1 MEQTQSL
8 WQFFVEQSDKILQQT
23 ITHLGLTFVS
33 LIISIIVSVPIG
45 ILIARKPRLA
55 AVTLGFVGI
64 LQTIPSIALLGFMI
78 PFLGIGALPA
88 IVVLFIYALLPI
100 VRNTYTGIIQV
111 EQSVVEA
118 ATAIG
123 MSSRQ
128 RLWKVELPLA
138 FPVIMSGIR
147 TAAVINVGVATLAA
161 FIAAGGLGEF
171 IFGGI
176 AMNNSNMI
184 LAGAIPSAV
193 LAILLDQLF
202 AMFKQISFRNI
213 RRTLIAVP
221 VILLTTSFFYF
232 APLRSSNDL
241 LAGFEP
247 EFMGRKDGYPG
258 LEKVYGLDMN
268 TVVIHDAM
276 MYKGISE
283 GKLDVIGGY
292 STDGRVKAFD
302 LVILDDDKHNF
313 PPYQAAPVVRM
324 DFLKANPEV
333 EDVLNLLSGKIND
346 SVMIALNYKV
356 DHLKQSPNQVARQFL
371 LDAGLYREPQGGNQ
385 GIIRIGSKVFTEQ
398 YILTSIY
405 SMLISGHTQLR
416 VETKTGLG
424 GTKICFDALMNNQ
437 IDFYPEYTGTG
448 LLVIL
453 HPGDKTLE
461 QVLSS
466 KETVFDY
473 VDNEFQSQ
481 FNLTWLKPLGFNNSY
496 ALMMRRQEAQQLGI
510 KNISDLSD
518 YVKKH

>member
-1 MEQTQSL
+1 MEENQTF
-8 WQFFVEQSDKILQQT
+8 WQFFNEQSDKILQQT
-23 ITHLGLTFVS
+23 VTHLGLTFVA
-33 LIISIIVSVPIG
+33 LIVSILVSIPIG
-45 ILIARKPRLA
+45 VAIARKQRYA
-55 AVTLGFVGI
+55 GIVLGIIGV

-88 IVVLFIYALLPI
+88 IVVLFLYALLPI
-100 VRNTYTGIIQV
+100 VRSTYTGIIQV
-111 EQSVVEA
+111 ERSVVEA

-128 RLWKVELPLA
+128 RLWKIEFPLA

-202 AMFKQISFRNI
+202 ALVNRISSRNVK
-213 RRTLIAVP
+213 RTLVALPMVLI
-221 VILLTTSFFYF
+221 ILSIFYF
-232 APLRSSNDL
+232 IPFRGSNEL
-241 LAGFEP
+241 VAGFEP

-258 LEKVYGLDMN
+258 LEKVYGLNMN

-302 LVILDDDKHNF
+302 LVILKDDKNNF
-313 PPYQAAPVVRM
+313 PPYQAAPVVRT
-324 DFLKANPEV
+324 DFLKANSEV
-333 EDVLNLLSGKIND
+333 EDVLNLLSGKITD
-346 SVMIALNYKV
+346 SVMISLNYKV
-356 DHLKQSPNQVARQFL
+356 DHLKQSPEQVAKEFL
-371 LDAGLYREPQGGNQ
+371 IQSGLYRQPNEGKKGA
-385 GIIRIGSKVFTEQ
+385 IRIGSKVFTEQ
-398 YILTSIY
+398 YILASIY
-405 SMLISGHTQLR
+405 SMLISGHTELKP
-416 VETKTGLG
+416 VTKTGLG
-424 GTKICFDALMNNQ
+424 GTKICFDALTNNR
-437 IDFYPEYTGTG
+437 IDLYPEYTGTG

-453 HPGDKTLE
+453 QPDEENLRKAL
-461 QVLSS
+461 VSP
-466 KETVFDY
+466 ETALNY
-473 VDNEFQSQ
+473 VDKEFQQ
-481 FNLTWLKPLGFNNSY
+481 LYDLKWLKPLGFNNSY
-496 ALMMRRQEAQQLGI
+496 ALMMRSKEAKEFGI
-510 KNISDLSD
+510 QNISQLSD
-518 YVKKH
+518 YVRNN

>member
-1 MEQTQSL
+1 MEETQTL
-8 WQFFVEQSDKILQQT
+8 WQFFSDQSGKILQQT
-23 ITHLGLTFVS
+23 ITHLGLTFVA
-33 LIISIIVSVPIG
+33 LIISILVSVPIG
-45 ILIARKPRLA
+45 IIIARKQRFA
-55 AVTLGFVGI
+55 GIVLGFIGV

-78 PFLGIGALPA
+78 PFLGIGVLPA
-88 IVVLFIYALLPI
+88 IVVLFMYALLPV
-100 VRNTYTGIIQV
+100 VRSTYTGIVQV
-111 EQSVVEA
+111 ERSVVEA

-128 RLWKVELPLA
+128 RLWKVEFPLA

-202 AMFKQISFRNI
+202 AMVKRISSRNAK
-213 RRTLIAVP
+213 RTLIALP
-221 VILLTTSFFYF
+221 VILAIIPIFYF
-232 APLRSSNDL
+232 IPLRKSAEL
-241 LAGFEP
+241 VAGFEP

-258 LEKVYGLDMN
+258 LEKVYGLDMK

-302 LVILDDDKHNF
+302 LVILEDDKHNF

-324 DFLKANPEV
+324 DFLKANPEI
-333 EDVLNLLSGKIND
+333 EDVLNLLSGEITD
-346 SVMIALNYKV
+346 SLMITLNYKV
-356 DHLKQSPNQVARQFL
+356 DHLKQSPEQVAKEFL
-371 LDAGLYREPQGGNQ
+371 VQSGLYREPNQ
-385 GIIRIGSKVFTEQ
+385 GKRGTIRIGSKVFTEQ
-398 YILTSIY
+398 YILASIY
-405 SMLISGHTQLR
+405 SMLISGHTQFTA
-416 VETKTGLG
+416 VTKTGLG
-424 GTKICFDALMNNQ
+424 GTKICFDALTNNQ
-437 IDFYPEYTGTG
+437 IDLYPEYTGTG

-453 HPGDKTLE
+453 HPDSDELTKAL
-461 QVLSS
+461 VSA
-466 KETVFDY
+466 ETAFNY
-473 VDNEFQSQ
+473 VDHAFQHQ
-481 FNLTWLKPLGFNNSY
+481 YNLKWLKPLGFSNSY
-496 ALMMRRQEAQQLGI
+496 ALMMRSDEAKEFGI
-510 KNISDLSD
+510 MNISQLSD
-518 YVKKH
+518 YVKSN